1 VNRSR
6 RDDEETGPQRTC
18 VATRRVR
25 PLDEL
30 IRFVAA
36 PDGTVVPDIRR
47 RLPGRGVWVTASR
60 AAVEQA
66 VKRNAFARGLKA
78 QVSAPADLPGQ
89 VERMLVEAARQSI
102 SLANKAGQVVSGF
115 SKVEAAIGSATIA
128 GVVQASNAAPDGVRK
143 IGQALRRR
151 FGQDAATIPNVTAL
165 ESTELDLA
173 LGRSHVIHA
182 ALLDGPAARACLA
195 RCRAVERYRA
205 WPTEDG
211 PARLH
216 DTTGDDGPEP
226 AGTRA
231 E

>member
-1 VNRSR
+1 MPASRRAGSRPRPRRPKRSSPRRPEPSLLVGDGEHVAR
-6 RDDEETGPQRTC
+6 RDDEETGPERTC

-89 VERMLVEAARQSI
+89 VERLLIEAARQSI
-102 SLANKAGQVVSGF
+102 
-115 SKVEAAIGSATIA
+115 
-128 GVVQASNAAPDGVRK
+128 
-143 IGQALRRR
+143 
-151 FGQDAATIPNVTAL
+151 
-165 ESTELDLA
+165 
-173 LGRSHVIHA
+173 
-182 ALLDGPAARACLA
+182 
-195 RCRAVERYRA
+195 
-205 WPTEDG
+205 
-211 PARLH
+211 
-216 DTTGDDGPEP
+216 
-226 AGTRA
+226 
-231 E
+231 